1 MPKEKQ
7 SAKTTT
13 TTTTKRTGASV
24 KRTKSKS
31 RSAADGTAELN
42 VQENRS
48 ELLAKIDA
56 VEHEVV
62 KANERRNYMQL
73 ERDKIDGFWEI
84 TKNELRVVEHK
95 LRDAQRD
102 LEVAE
107 EQHSMELRLQT
118 QKLKQVKHEHLEQ
131 ENNLRTES
139 EKLSSKIRHDCRTK
153 IELVQSELEQKEQ
166 EVRDALRS
174 LVDSERKLKLE
185 KAADIEVIRDEIRHE
200 AEGHVSAVELETI
213 EAMATFKTRV
223 EEQIGETVSRYESYM
238 SKLTDAHAKAC
249 AELKEY
255 FNALTDSQAREIERL
270 QHSSASMKERLT
282 KCNTEL
288 SEVRH
293 QNASLVA
300 PLATSESQC
309 KELCK
314 KLSHS
319 ERRCRQLESELGS
332 LREAQTQLKAERW
345 RNEVLTQKLEQVQD
359 EVETLTRSRFRR
371 FWDEHK
377 LSAVN

>member
-1 MPKEKQ
+1 
-7 SAKTTT
+7 
-13 TTTTKRTGASV
+13 
-24 KRTKSKS
+24 
-31 RSAADGTAELN
+31 
-42 VQENRS
+42 
-48 ELLAKIDA
+48 